1 MVVLEP
7 PTWSVTSGHPG
18 LVERVHLVAAMTDA
32 MHVRPGKCSC
42 LAGCKRIVE
51 RRIEKEIVQLRIQQF
66 PFFGIWLRRRGD
78 NQLRV
83 LRVEIAAVVA
93 TVVGC

>member
-1 MVVLEP
+1 MDVPDPLN
-7 PTWSVTSGHPG
+7 WSVTSGHPG
-18 LVERVHLVAAMTDA
+18 LTEREHLVAAMTDA
-32 MHVRPGKCSC
+32 VHVRPGKCPR

-51 RRIEKEIVQLRIQQF
+51 SRVDKEIVQQRIQLF
-66 PFFGIWLRRRGD
+66 PFFGIWLRRGSD

-93 TVVGC
+93 AVVGC